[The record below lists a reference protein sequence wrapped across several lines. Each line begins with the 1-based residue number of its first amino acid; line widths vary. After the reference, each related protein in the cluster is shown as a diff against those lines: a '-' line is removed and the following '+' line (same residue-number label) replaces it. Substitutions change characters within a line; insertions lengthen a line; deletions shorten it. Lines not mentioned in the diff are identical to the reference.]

1 MHEGTKE
8 KKNNLLLLIDHLS
21 SRARRWF
28 RAEFTASQEEEVTS
42 KLGAGKKSR
51 ERIPEW
57 RDADQL
63 QHGMQNRP
71 SRPCVFISPVALSV
85 CLEAAI
91 ALCSDAA
98 ADPEFLFFPSS
109 FSFLPSLPCQP
120 CMQ

>member
-28 RAEFTASQEEEVTS
+28 RAEFTASEEEEVEEEE
-42 KLGAGKKSR
+42 AGKKSR